1 MESKMKN
8 RNKAECGVC
17 NKLMR
22 SDHLKRHHQTHIEE
36 LIRLQEFNKKQEE
49 KIRKI
54 QEIARENNL
63 AIPKEITSK
72 EREYVD
78 QINDIRTECLQN
90 HQLHLKKIE
99 IEEMGIKKRKSEID
113 SEIDSK
119 KRKSTTKIDDNVR
132 ARCLQYQ
139 KRYLKKIE
147 LGKEV
152 ASLVESGVV
161 MEEALDETLRNYLD
175 TYIYHKSGRKWGI
188 YPQ

>member
-1 MESKMKN
+1 MESEMQN
-8 RNKAECGVC
+8 RNKAECRVC
-17 NKLMR
+17 NKWMR
-22 SDHLKRHHQTHIEE
+22 SDHSKRHHQSHIEE
-36 LIRLQEFNKKQEE
+36 LTHLQEFNKKQEE

-63 AIPKEITSK
+63 AIPKKITSK

-78 QINDIRTECLQN
+78 QINDIRTEYLQN
-90 HQLHLKKIE
+90 RQPYLKWIE
-99 IEEMGIKKRKSEID
+99 IEEMDSKKRKSEID

-132 ARCLQYQ
+132 ARCLENHQ
-139 KRYLKKIE
+139 RYLKKIE

-152 ASLVESGVV
+152 ASYVESGVV
-161 MEEALDETLRNYLD
+161 MKEALDGELKNYFD
-175 TYIYHKSGRKWGI
+175 TYMYHKSGRKWGI